1 MVITFLG
8 TGTSQG
14 VPVIGCDCA
23 VCTSD
28 DPRDNRLRTAILV
41 ESRGKTIVVD
51 TGPDFREQMLRNK
64 VKSIDA
70 VLLTH
75 GHKDHI
81 GGLDDLRAYNFMLK
95 RPIDIFAGTDVQNSV
110 KSEFFYAFVRDKYPG
125 VPQIILHT
133 IDNEPFAIDNIPVIP
148 ISVLHFKMHVFGFR
162 FGDFTYITD
171 ASYISYEEKQKI
183 VGSKVIVINAL
194 RKQLHYSHFNLEQA
208 VALLQELNPRQGYLT
223 HMSHLLGKHADIEKE
238 LPDFIKP
245 AYDGLKLEL

>member
-28 DPRDNRLRTAILV
+28 DLRDNRLRTAILV

-81 GGLDDLRAYNFMLK
+81 GGLDDLRAFNFMLK
-95 RPIDIFAGTDVQNSV
+95 RPIDIYAGTDVQNSV

-133 IDNEPFAIDNIPVIP
+133 IDSEPFAIDNIPVIP
-148 ISVLHFKMHVFGFR
+148 ISVLHFKMHVYGFR